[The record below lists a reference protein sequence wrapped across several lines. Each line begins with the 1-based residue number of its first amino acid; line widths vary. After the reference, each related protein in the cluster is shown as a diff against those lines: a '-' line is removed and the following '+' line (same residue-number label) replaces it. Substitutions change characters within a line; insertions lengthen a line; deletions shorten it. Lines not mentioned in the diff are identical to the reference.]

1 MYTLKVVYYKL
12 LKIQSHVNLP
22 WVHVRSHK
30 NLGPISSA
38 VLTFIGYKLANRQA
52 KYMFIIGKIK
62 DMKEEWKKMLF
73 CRVYIKNYL
82 ANYNSYFPLKVK
94 GLILEKYLYTCTET
108 LLELVFLINFV
119 LSQNPI
125 TQRKFKTDE

>member
-1 MYTLKVVYYKL
+1 
-12 LKIQSHVNLP
+12 
-22 WVHVRSHK
+22 
-30 NLGPISSA
+30 
-38 VLTFIGYKLANRQA
+38 
-52 KYMFIIGKIK
+52 
-62 DMKEEWKKMLF
+62 MLF

-125 TQRKFKTDE
+125 TQRKFKTDESFSSKVSIYSGHLYDIFTNYIDYLYIYCVKKLDLFQSL